1 MKWEDKAKVHQMA
14 FLCVYLIVAPCLT
27 YSLIGNESIYMLLHS
42 LLVKFD
48 FLVLLVYTVVV
59 SLLLGQTADVT
70 QALQRI
76 LKCH

>member
-1 MKWEDKAKVHQMA
+1 VHQMA

-27 YSLIGNESIYMLLHS
+27 YSLIGNESISMLLHS